1 MTTQAYIEEYS
12 SLAMEEMMRSGVPAS
27 ITLAQ
32 GILESSSGNSRL
44 AKEANNHFGIKCKGN
59 WNGKT
64 IYADD
69 DRPQEC
75 FRAYPS
81 VFDSYADHS
90 DFLRENQRYS
100 ILFELSKSDYK
111 NWAKGLKSAGYATN
125 PKYANILISLIE
137 RYNLDKFDM
146 GSISQIS
153 ENGQKNLPKRNNH
166 YKNIIYRSEKS
177 LEDLAVKNGLT
188 LRKFYRINDLPLGS
202 YVKDGAI
209 LYLEPKGR
217 KATKKYHYVNDMES
231 MHEISQWYGIRLR
244 NLYKL
249 NRMNYG
255 TQPAK
260 GQRLFLK
267 KRRSK
272 KNQVLFASPKE
283 TEIIEA
289 KKNIEQNQGEEEK
302 TIHQNATQTISTSN
316 NLKLENVDGTTQKN
330 RQIIHVVKK
339 GETLYGI
346 AINYQVTVENI
357 QEWNQLKNFD
367 LKMGQELKILK

>member
-1 MTTQAYIEEYS
+1 
-12 SLAMEEMMRSGVPAS
+12 
-27 ITLAQ
+27 
-32 GILESSSGNSRL
+32 
-44 AKEANNHFGIKCKGN
+44 
-59 WNGKT
+59 
-64 IYADD
+64 
-69 DRPQEC
+69 
-75 FRAYPS
+75 
-81 VFDSYADHS
+81 
-90 DFLRENQRYS
+90 
-100 ILFELSKSDYK
+100 
-111 NWAKGLKSAGYATN
+111 
-125 PKYANILISLIE
+125 
-137 RYNLDKFDM
+137 
-146 GSISQIS
+146 
-153 ENGQKNLPKRNNH
+153 
-166 YKNIIYRSEKS
+166 
-177 LEDLAVKNGLT
+177 
-188 LRKFYRINDLPLGS
+188 
-202 YVKDGAI
+202 
-209 LYLEPKGR
+209 
-217 KATKKYHYVNDMES
+217 

-316 NLKLENVDGTTQKN
+316 NLKLENVDSATQKN